1 MTMHRGHPRLLASL
15 LAVATT
21 AASLPALAAPSEQQM
36 QIAKDLF
43 DRGVRLMEEA
53 KCDETPTDLAKCK
66 QAREDFERAYEITGS
81 LGALRNLAYVEKG
94 LGMIASASRHFRDLA
109 REAPKDPKP
118 ERQKWADFAREEA
131 QALAPRIPHLVVK
144 VTEKVKGAKVFLDG
158 AELPEAAWNTELEV
172 DPGKHSVRAEAPGRL
187 AFVGGVTLAEKQ
199 SKSIAVVLD
208 PDPKAQ
214 VASGPAKQ
222 GPSKVPAMIVT
233 GVGVVGVGVGL
244 GLGYVAMKKR
254 DDNCDA
260 QKLCDPQAL
269 EDGRSLANVST
280 IVTGVGAAVLVG
292 GAIWWALTPSRDR
305 EGAPKPA
312 DRAGIQGVGPWA
324 ASGGGG
330 LAAFGRF

>member
-1 MTMHRGHPRLLASL
+1 MRRVRSRLLAAL
-15 LAVATT
+15 LVVATT
-21 AASLPALAAPSEQQM
+21 SASLPALAAPTEQQM

-66 QAREDFERAYEITGS
+66 EAREDFKRAYEITGA

-118 ERQKWADFAREEA
+118 ERQKWADYAREEA
-131 QALAPRIPHLVVK
+131 QALAPRVPHLVVT
-144 VTEKVKGAKVFLDG
+144 VTEKVKGTKVFLDG
-158 AELPEAAWNTELEV
+158 TELPEAAWNTDLEV

-187 AFVGGVTLAEKQ
+187 PFVGSITLAEKQ

-214 VASGPAKQ
+214 VATDPSAP
-222 GPSKVPAMIVT
+222 GPSKLPAMIVT

-244 GLGYVAMKKR
+244 GLGYAAMKKR

-269 EDGRSLANVST
+269 DDGRSLADVST

-292 GAIWWALTPSRDR
+292 GAIWWALTPSRSR
-305 EGAPKPA
+305 EEPA
-312 DRAGIQGVGPWA
+312 KRDKAGVAGVGPWA
-324 ASGGGG
+324 SSGGGG